1 MKTPMKASGSAKS
14 ERQRAGV
21 GPVHVT
27 GDRLTLS
34 LHVQPGART
43 TEWAGRHGDAVR
55 LRVAARAVDGQANQ
69 ACIEFIAESAGVP
82 RSAVAIVHG
91 ERSRGK
97 VFRIDG
103 ISPGRV
109 QMLLEACGL

>member
-1 MKTPMKASGSAKS
+1 MKTPMKANGSAKS
-14 ERQRAGV
+14 DLRDAA
-21 GPVHVT
+21 GPVRVT
-27 GDRLTLS
+27 EDRLTLR

-69 ACIEFIAESAGVP
+69 ACIDFIAESAGVA
-82 RSAVAIVHG
+82 RSAVTLVRG

-97 VFRIDG
+97 LFRIDG
-103 ISPGRV
+103 ISPARV